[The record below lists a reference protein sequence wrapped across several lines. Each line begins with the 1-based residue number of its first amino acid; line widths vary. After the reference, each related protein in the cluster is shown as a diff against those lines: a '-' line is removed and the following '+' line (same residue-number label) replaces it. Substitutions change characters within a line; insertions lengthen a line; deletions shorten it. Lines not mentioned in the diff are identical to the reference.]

1 MKKRLIQCPDDDT
14 LALFLEQGLT
24 ESQNDQIVGHLE
36 QCDECLQKVASMR
49 NEERNLIASLC
60 KLPPKKIQKGIR
72 GKECPEEG
80 ILWAYAEGSL
90 PAERQEQV
98 EDHLHACDYCLEAY
112 MDVHEYVP
120 LSGIEIDIASELGRL
135 RKKSKPSGMLELV
148 LKIREKSLEVLR
160 HTGELLVGRVPQ
172 AAVRGGRGKKK
183 TVTTDKVSVRKDFE
197 DTSTSVE
204 ITVEKGTGRGI
215 SSVKV
220 SVMDLT
226 EEEFLE
232 GITVSLASG
241 KQILEMRTDREG
253 IAEFQNISPGE
264 YVLKFLNREGQQL
277 GSGNL
282 TIKPE

>member
-1 MKKRLIQCPDDDT
+1 MKKRLIQCPDNDT
-14 LALFLEQGLT
+14 LALFLDQGLT
-24 ESQNDQIVGHLE
+24 GLQNDQIMDHLE
-36 QCDECLQKVASMR
+36 QCNECLKKVTSMKK
-49 NEERNLIASLC
+49 EERNLIASLC
-60 KLPPKKIQKGIR
+60 ELSPKKIQKGIR
-72 GKECPEEG
+72 GKECLENG

-98 EDHLHACDYCLEAY
+98 EDHLQTCDYCLEAY

-120 LSGIEIDIASELGRL
+120 FSGIEINIASELGRL
-135 RKKSKPSGMLELV
+135 RKKVKPSGILELV

-160 HTGELLVGRVPQ
+160 HTGELLVELVPQ
-172 AAVRGGRGKKK
+172 AAVRGGRGKKR
-183 TVTTDKVSVRKDFE
+183 TATTDKVSVRNDFKD
-197 DTSTSVE
+197 TGISVE

-215 SSVKV
+215 SSLKV

-241 KQILEMRTDREG
+241 KRILENRTDREG
-253 IAEFQNISPGE
+253 IVEFQNIPLGK
-264 YVLKFLNREGQQL
+264 YVLKLLNREGQQL
-277 GSGNL
+277 AFGNL